1 MLLLL
6 TFFTLNVSIV
16 AAVAVVAVLAVVVVV
31 NVVVNVVVIVVVEQN
46 ENIFFINLKQNY
58 DILIQIK

>member
-1 MLLLL
+1 MILLL

-16 AAVAVVAVLAVVVVV
+16 AAVAVVAVFALV
-31 NVVVNVVVIVVVEQN
+31 VVVNVVVIVVVEQN